1 MGWLDH
7 STNNVILD
15 AVLTDVG
22 RQFLARN
29 DGSFSI
35 HKFAL
40 GDDEVNY
47 NIITKYGRT
56 VGREKIEK
64 NTPIFEALTNQSH
77 SQKYKLISVSNPNL
91 LRLPSLSLSGDSN
104 VDGLTSIV
112 TLGRNQ
118 QKTSTVTFEQVIQN
132 ETSIDV
138 ELRDQTFIIEVP
150 NLFCQ
155 ILRNTPEHIDGQQK
169 ATYILTRSPSEN
181 AYGGSSVQFTLS
193 VKSLTDALFSV
204 YGTTANKARIKTYI
218 KITGVQSGAV
228 KDVTVIID
236 KNLLRN
242 FRNKKWQY
250 LKKFF
255 HRMSKLQDRF

>member
-1 MGWLDH
+1 MGFLDH
-7 STNNVILD
+7 STNNLILD

-47 NIITKYGRT
+47 NVIAKYGRT

-64 NTPIFEALTNQSH
+64 NTPIFEALTNQCH
-77 SQKYKLISVSNPNL
+77 SQKYRLISISNPNL

-104 VDGLTSIV
+104 VDGQNAIV

-118 QKTSTVTFEQVIQN
+118 QKTSMVTLEQTIKN

-155 ILRNTPEHIDGQQK
+155 ILRNTPENIDGQQR
-169 ATYILTRSPSEN
+169 ATYIMTRSPTEN
-181 AYGGSSVQFTLS
+181 AYGGSSIQFTLS
-193 VKSLTDALFSV
+193 VKSLTDALFTV
-204 YGTTANKARIKTYI
+204 YGSTANKAKIKTYI
-218 KITGVQSGAV
+218 KVTGAQSGAV
-228 KDVTVIID
+228 KDITVIID
-236 KNLLRN
+236 KNL
-242 FRNKKWQY
+242 
-250 LKKFF
+250 
-255 HRMSKLQDRF
+255 